1 MVTLENAKELAYHGL
16 AVVPTHFGEKS
27 PALQSWTQYE
37 KERPSIEEIEKWFKG
52 DYRDGL
58 GIICGKVSGG
68 LEVLD
73 FDKKGQEFEPWK
85 ASIPEDLYSRLVVE
99 KTVSGGYHVYYRCEM
114 VSGWE
119 KPAREDRNSVL
130 IESRGEGCFIKC
142 APSVGY
148 VLEQGS
154 LSNIPKISID
164 EREILQ
170 TAARCRNKY
179 IEPQAEFTPPSR
191 SARTAGSSD
200 SLRPGEDYNQRGDFQ
215 KYLLSQGW
223 KPSGGVRAD
232 GNQHWTRPGKN
243 KGTSATL
250 KEIGGHY
257 ILYNFSANAGVDE
270 RAGLSLFKFRTI
282 TEFGGDYRACAKALA
297 KEGYG
302 AQTRGDYRIDNIK
315 SIPVASDKNENFN
328 LNLSQITNPNIRDPE
343 NFNEFP
349 LNKLPDC
356 MLNFVLDQAKA
367 KNQNPANI
375 AALLLSLVGGVI
387 GASVRVKL
395 DESGWNVPPILWT
408 CIIGVSGQGKSP
420 MIDAVRSLLDDKSDE
435 LYAQYERDQR
445 KYEEDY
451 SQWCKSRKKGNATPA
466 PLPAQQRKLYVTD
479 TTFEGIAKDIKVSN
493 CRTLFILDEFGAFFS
508 MLNRT
513 KTPGE
518 ASKWLSGYN
527 GGAIVT
533 SRANAKEVRIKQAYW
548 GMLGGTTPEQF
559 RELIV
564 AEGGDKNG
572 TLSRMCLVWTPR
584 VKEFVRY
591 KGGEEVKKHRNDL
604 QKAIETLI
612 DFAPGE
618 DEGGEPDEQGNKPLL
633 PFTELTVPENIM
645 EQWQDMREENQAM
658 VSDPANSTDAVA
670 GFLSKSLELT
680 PRIAVVLHCI
690 EAADLWRQQP
700 ARAETRPSP
709 ENGLPVT
716 EYVKDDFTLPTEISE
731 QVWNCARS
739 IADWF
744 TTESLICYELLHF
757 TEEKSVDVKSKEIL
771 NLIGK
776 NKDGVAARDIYT
788 RLRRYRTKEGRKELE
803 EILNELITN
812 GYIQSFDIKL
822 ANGNVKRTYRIK

>member
-1 MVTLENAKELAYHGL
+1 MVTLEDAKKLAYHGL

-37 KERPSIEEIEKWFKG
+37 KERPSIEEIEKWFSG
-52 DYRDGL
+52 DFRDGL

-85 ASIPEDLYSRLVVE
+85 ASIPESLYNRLVVE
-99 KTVSGGYHVYYRCEM
+99 KTISGGYHVYYRCEM

-119 KPAREDRNSVL
+119 KPAREDKTSVL
-130 IESRGEGCFIKC
+130 IESRGEGCFVKC

-148 VLEQGS
+148 TIEQGS
-154 LSNIPKISID
+154 LSEIPKITID

-179 IEPQAEFTPPSR
+179 VEPKSEYEPPLK
-191 SARTAGSSD
+191 RTRQVGSID
-200 SLRPGEDYNQRGDFQ
+200 SLRPGDDYNQRGSFHD
-215 KYLLSQGW
+215 YLISQGW
-223 KPSGGVRAD
+223 KPCGGIKAD
-232 GNQHWTRPGKN
+232 GNQHWTRPGKD

-250 KEIGGHY
+250 KEIGGNY

-270 RAGLSLFKFRTI
+270 GVGLSLFKFRTI
-282 TEFGGDYRACAKALA
+282 TEFNGDYKACAKELV

-302 AQTRGDYRIDNIK
+302 TQNSKDYRIDNIK
-315 SIPVASDKNENFN
+315 SIPAATNGNENFT

-349 LNKLPDC
+349 LNMLPDC

-375 AALLLSLVGGVI
+375 AVLLLSLIGGVI

-420 MIDAVRSLLDDKSDE
+420 MVDAVRKLLDDKSDE
-435 LYAQYERDQR
+435 LYN
-445 KYEEDY
+445 KYEYDQKRYELEY
-451 SQWCKSRKKGNATPA
+451 SEWCKSRKKGDAA
-466 PLPAQQRKLYVTD
+466 PPPTPAQQRKLYVTD
-479 TTFEGIAKDIKVSN
+479 TTFEGLAKDIKISN
-493 CRTLFILDEFGAFFS
+493 CRTLFVLDEFGAFFS

-518 ASKWLSGYN
+518 AGKWLSGYN

-533 SRANAKEVRIKQAYW
+533 SRAGAREVRIKQAYW
-548 GMLGGTTPEQF
+548 GMLGGTTPERF
-559 RELIV
+559 RQLIV
-564 AEGGDKNG
+564 ADGGDKDG

-591 KGGEEVKKHRNDL
+591 KGGEEVKKHKKDL
-604 QKAIETLI
+604 QKTIETLV
-612 DFAPGE
+612 DYAPGV
-618 DEGGEPDEQGNKPLL
+618 DEEGELDEYGNKPML
-633 PFTELTVPENIM
+633 PFTELTIPENIM
-645 EQWQDMREENQAM
+645 DEWQDMREENQAI
-658 VSDPANSTDAVA
+658 VNDPANSTDAVA

-680 PRIAVVLHCI
+680 PRIAVILHCI
-690 EAADLWRQQP
+690 EAAHTWLMQP
-700 ARAETRPSP
+700 TRAIERKG
-709 ENGLPVT
+709 EWGLPIT
-716 EYVKDDFTLPTEISE
+716 EYIKDEFSLPTEISE
-731 QVWNCARS
+731 QVWNCARA

-757 TEEKSVDVKSKEIL
+757 TETKSEDIKIKEVLSVIASSDKG
-771 NLIGK
+771 ITAKG
-776 NKDGVAARDIYT
+776 IYD

-803 EILNELITN
+803 EILNDLITKE
-812 GYIQSFDIKL
+812 YIETENAKS
-822 ANGNVKRTYRIK
+822 ANGSVKIIYKVK